1 MTLRLKKI
9 ALLSKKELRESF
21 KSKEVIWVITL
32 LPLMFAI
39 IMPLTIPLLEMI
51 TTEEAMDSESFEN
64 FPQLVPYW
72 DELSDRN
79 KFLVFYTMIF
89 FETFLLLPM
98 ILPLVI
104 AADSIAGERERKTIE
119 SLMASP
125 LSIWEILVGKL
136 TTTLLPSIVIT
147 YLSGCIFMLISDLAL
162 YDDLNRLLFPNT
174 MASILLFAFSP
185 FLSLITTQSMI
196 IVSTKASGMREAQQL
211 GSLIIIP
218 LYSFIIGETALFI
231 LANPWWTVLGAV
243 ILLVAA
249 SILLVI
255 NLKLFDREYMISAAG
270 G

>member
-1 MTLRLKKI
+1 MALRLKKI
-9 ALLSKKELRESF
+9 FLLSKKELKESF
-21 KSKEVIWVITL
+21 KSKEVIWVITI
-32 LPLMFAI
+32 LPLTFAI

-51 TTEEAMDSESFEN
+51 TTEESMNTEDFDN
-64 FPQLVPYW
+64 FPPLVPYW
-72 DELSDRN
+72 DELNDKN

-119 SLMASP
+119 SLIASP
-125 LSIWEILVGKL
+125 LSIWEILAGKL
-136 TTTLLPSIVIT
+136 TTTMIPSIIIT
-147 YLSGCIFMLISDLAL
+147 YVSGCIFMIISDLAL
-162 YDDLNRLLFPNT
+162 YSNLNRLLFPNT
-174 MASILLFAFSP
+174 MASILLFVFSP

-231 LANPWWTVLGAV
+231 LVNPWWTIVGAAVLLICAF
-243 ILLVAA
+243 ILL
-249 SILLVI
+249 LI
-255 NLKLFDREYMISAAG
+255 NLRIFDREYMIATTRG
-270 G
+270 